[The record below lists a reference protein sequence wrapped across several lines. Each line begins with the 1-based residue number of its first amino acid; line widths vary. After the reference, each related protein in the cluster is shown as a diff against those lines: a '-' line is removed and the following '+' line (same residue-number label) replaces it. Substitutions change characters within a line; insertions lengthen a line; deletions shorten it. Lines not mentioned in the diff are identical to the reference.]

1 MFKQI
6 PPPSEDD
13 LRACFGPDFAMEWDQ
28 ARVTRW
34 LQDHNWGHIADTFQ
48 GKLRVCVYKHACSP
62 FADHFTPRTW
72 HLWKGI
78 LPY

>member
-48 GKLRVCVYKHACSP
+48 GKLRVCVQTRMFP